1 MFGDDPKEKTTP
13 LGGLQARIRLI
24 SGFLVGAARFERAAP
39 CTPCRCAT
47 WLRYAPTAP
56 RISYPVCRFNFGRPA
71 PVLDSGANR
80 GHNIGCVWRMV
91 RTGEF
96 GRANHLLLVA
106 EPVDPVGRIFMAGP
120 LDGVKIADFTE
131 IIAGPLA
138 GRLLAEM
145 GADVIK
151 IEPPWGEPWRLN
163 QRFTATESRGF
174 MVYNR
179 GKRSLPLDLT
189 KPESQEI
196 LGRLIPQV
204 DVVLANFRPDVAAK
218 LGVDYPTLDK
228 LNPRLIYCEITAHG
242 RTGPEADR
250 PGYDMILQ
258 AMSGLMACETKLDN
272 GVPQQIWS
280 TPLIDTTAGFC
291 LAWCVCGALFAREQ
305 TGKGQKVET
314 SLLGSALALLGA
326 RFLNV
331 EELDRETRHKALQ
344 DLEEKRASSAS
355 YQELLDASPGSRRQR
370 HHANVYYRVYLT
382 KDSPISVGCL
392 SEPLRR
398 RLLDT
403 LDLTDI
409 GLEPGYNPNTPEA
422 LAYAKDL
429 EGQAEKILIKNTSA
443 YWLELF

>member
-1 MFGDDPKEKTTP
+1 
-13 LGGLQARIRLI
+13 
-24 SGFLVGAARFERAAP
+24 
-39 CTPCRCAT
+39 
-47 WLRYAPTAP
+47 
-56 RISYPVCRFNFGRPA
+56 
-71 PVLDSGANR
+71 
-80 GHNIGCVWRMV
+80 
-91 RTGEF
+91 
-96 GRANHLLLVA
+96 
-106 EPVDPVGRIFMAGP
+106 MAGP

-218 LGVDYPTLDK
+218 LGVDYPTLDS
-228 LNPRLIYCEITAHG
+228 LNPRLVYCEVTAHG
-242 RTGPEADR
+242 RAGPEADR

-314 SLLGSALALLGA
+314 SLLGSALALMGA

-331 EELDRETRHKALQ
+331 EDLDRETRHKALQ

-392 SEPLRR
+392 SDPLRR

-403 LDLTDI
+403 LGLTDI

-422 LAYAKDL
+422 LAYAKEL

-443 YWLELF
+443 YWLELFENRGIPAGPVRFVEELFDDPQIQANGLVNEAEHRDAGKVKMMGPLAMFSGTPMAPEISSPALGEHTWEILEELGYSGDEISRYRDSGATV

>member
-1 MFGDDPKEKTTP
+1 
-13 LGGLQARIRLI
+13 
-24 SGFLVGAARFERAAP
+24 
-39 CTPCRCAT
+39 
-47 WLRYAPTAP
+47 
-56 RISYPVCRFNFGRPA
+56 
-71 PVLDSGANR
+71 
-80 GHNIGCVWRMV
+80 
-91 RTGEF
+91 
-96 GRANHLLLVA
+96 
-106 EPVDPVGRIFMAGP
+106 MAGP

-218 LGVDYPTLDK
+218 LGVDYPTLDS
-228 LNPRLIYCEITAHG
+228 LNPRLVYCEVTAHG
-242 RTGPEADR
+242 RAGPEADR

-314 SLLGSALALLGA
+314 SLLGSALALMGA

-331 EELDRETRHKALQ
+331 EDLDRETRHKALQ

-392 SEPLRR
+392 SDPLRR

-403 LDLTDI
+403 LGLTDI

-429 EGQAEKILIKNTSA
+429 EGQAERILIKNTSA
-443 YWLELF
+443 YWLELFENRGIPAGPVRFVEELFDDPQIQANGLVNEAEHRDAGKVKMMGPLAMFSGTPMAPEISSPALGEHTWEILEELGYSGDEISRYRDSGATV

>member
-1 MFGDDPKEKTTP
+1 
-13 LGGLQARIRLI
+13 
-24 SGFLVGAARFERAAP
+24 
-39 CTPCRCAT
+39 
-47 WLRYAPTAP
+47 
-56 RISYPVCRFNFGRPA
+56 
-71 PVLDSGANR
+71 
-80 GHNIGCVWRMV
+80 
-91 RTGEF
+91 
-96 GRANHLLLVA
+96 
-106 EPVDPVGRIFMAGP
+106 MAGP

-218 LGVDYPTLDK
+218 LGVDYPTLDS
-228 LNPRLIYCEITAHG
+228 LNPRLVYCEVTAHG
-242 RTGPEADR
+242 RAGPEADR

-314 SLLGSALALLGA
+314 SLLGSALALMGA

-331 EELDRETRHKALQ
+331 EDLDRETRHKALQ

-392 SEPLRR
+392 SDPLRR

-403 LDLTDI
+403 LGLTDI

-443 YWLELF
+443 YWLELYDNRGIPAGPVRFVEELFDDPQILANGLVNEAEHRDAGKVKMMGPLAMFSGTPMAPEISSPALGEHTWEILEELGYSGDEISRYRDSGATV

>member
-1 MFGDDPKEKTTP
+1 
-13 LGGLQARIRLI
+13 
-24 SGFLVGAARFERAAP
+24 
-39 CTPCRCAT
+39 
-47 WLRYAPTAP
+47 
-56 RISYPVCRFNFGRPA
+56 
-71 PVLDSGANR
+71 
-80 GHNIGCVWRMV
+80 
-91 RTGEF
+91 
-96 GRANHLLLVA
+96 
-106 EPVDPVGRIFMAGP
+106 MAGP

-218 LGVDYPTLDK
+218 LGVDYPTLDS
-228 LNPRLIYCEITAHG
+228 LNPRLVYCEVTAHG
-242 RTGPEADR
+242 RAGPEADR

-314 SLLGSALALLGA
+314 SLLGSALALMGA

-331 EELDRETRHKALQ
+331 EDLDRETRHKALQ

-443 YWLELF
+443 YWLELFENRGIPAGPVRFVEELFDDPQIQANGLVNEAEHRDAGKVKMMGPLAMFSGTPMAPEISSPALGEHTWEILEELGYSGDEISRYRDSGATV

>member
-1 MFGDDPKEKTTP
+1 
-13 LGGLQARIRLI
+13 
-24 SGFLVGAARFERAAP
+24 
-39 CTPCRCAT
+39 
-47 WLRYAPTAP
+47 
-56 RISYPVCRFNFGRPA
+56 
-71 PVLDSGANR
+71 
-80 GHNIGCVWRMV
+80 
-91 RTGEF
+91 
-96 GRANHLLLVA
+96 
-106 EPVDPVGRIFMAGP
+106 MAGP

-218 LGVDYPTLDK
+218 LGVDYPTLDS
-228 LNPRLIYCEITAHG
+228 LNPRLVYCEVTAHG
-242 RTGPEADR
+242 RAGPEADR

-314 SLLGSALALLGA
+314 SLLGSALALMGA

-331 EELDRETRHKALQ
+331 EDLDRETRHKALQ

-355 YQELLDASPGSRRQR
+355 YQELLAASPGSRRQR
-370 HHANVYYRVYLT
+370 HHATVYYRVYLT

-392 SEPLRR
+392 SDPLRR

-403 LDLTDI
+403 LGLTDI

-443 YWLELF
+443 YWLELFENRGIPAGPVRFVEELFDDPQIQANGLVNEAEHRDAGKVKMMGPLAMFSGTPMAPEISSPALGEHTWEILEELGYSGDEISRYRDSGATV

>member
-1 MFGDDPKEKTTP
+1 
-13 LGGLQARIRLI
+13 
-24 SGFLVGAARFERAAP
+24 
-39 CTPCRCAT
+39 
-47 WLRYAPTAP
+47 
-56 RISYPVCRFNFGRPA
+56 
-71 PVLDSGANR
+71 
-80 GHNIGCVWRMV
+80 
-91 RTGEF
+91 
-96 GRANHLLLVA
+96 
-106 EPVDPVGRIFMAGP
+106 MAGP

-163 QRFTATESRGF
+163 QRFMATESRGF

-218 LGVDYPTLDK
+218 LGVDYPTLDS
-228 LNPRLIYCEITAHG
+228 LNPRLVYCEVTAHG
-242 RTGPEADR
+242 RAGPEADR

-314 SLLGSALALLGA
+314 SLLGSALALMGA

-331 EELDRETRHKALQ
+331 EDLDRETRHKALQ

-392 SEPLRR
+392 SDPLRR

-403 LDLTDI
+403 LGLTDI

-443 YWLELF
+443 YWLELFENRGIPAGPVRFVEELFDDPQIQANGLVNEAEHRDAGKVKMMGPLAMFSGTPMAPEISSPALGEHTWEILEELGYSGDEISRYRDSGATV

>member
-1 MFGDDPKEKTTP
+1 
-13 LGGLQARIRLI
+13 
-24 SGFLVGAARFERAAP
+24 
-39 CTPCRCAT
+39 
-47 WLRYAPTAP
+47 
-56 RISYPVCRFNFGRPA
+56 
-71 PVLDSGANR
+71 
-80 GHNIGCVWRMV
+80 
-91 RTGEF
+91 
-96 GRANHLLLVA
+96 
-106 EPVDPVGRIFMAGP
+106 MAGP

-196 LGRLIPQV
+196 LCRLIPQV

-218 LGVDYPTLDK
+218 LGVDYPTLDS
-228 LNPRLIYCEITAHG
+228 LNPRLVYCEVTAHG
-242 RTGPEADR
+242 RAGPEADR

-314 SLLGSALALLGA
+314 SLLGSALALMGA

-331 EELDRETRHKALQ
+331 EDLDRETRHKALQ

-392 SEPLRR
+392 SDPLRR

-403 LDLTDI
+403 LGLTDI

-443 YWLELF
+443 YWLELFENRGIPAGPVRFVEELFDDPQIQANGLVNEAEHRDAGKVKMMGPLAMFSGTPMAPEISSPALGEHTWEILEELGYSGDEISRYRDSGATV

>member
-1 MFGDDPKEKTTP
+1 
-13 LGGLQARIRLI
+13 
-24 SGFLVGAARFERAAP
+24 
-39 CTPCRCAT
+39 
-47 WLRYAPTAP
+47 
-56 RISYPVCRFNFGRPA
+56 
-71 PVLDSGANR
+71 
-80 GHNIGCVWRMV
+80 
-91 RTGEF
+91 
-96 GRANHLLLVA
+96 
-106 EPVDPVGRIFMAGP
+106 MAGP

-218 LGVDYPTLDK
+218 LGVDYPTLDS
-228 LNPRLIYCEITAHG
+228 LNPRLVYCEVTAHG
-242 RTGPEADR
+242 RAGPEADR

-314 SLLGSALALLGA
+314 SLLGSALALMGA

-331 EELDRETRHKALQ
+331 EDLDRETRHKALQ

-392 SEPLRR
+392 SDPLRR

-403 LDLTDI
+403 LGLTDI
-409 GLEPGYNPNTPEA
+409 GLELGYNPNTPEA

-443 YWLELF
+443 YWLELFENRGIPAGPVRFVEELFDDPQIQANGLVNEAEHRDAGKVKMGPLAMFSGTPMAPEISSPALGEHTWEILEELGYSGDEISRYRDSGATV

>member
-1 MFGDDPKEKTTP
+1 
-13 LGGLQARIRLI
+13 
-24 SGFLVGAARFERAAP
+24 
-39 CTPCRCAT
+39 
-47 WLRYAPTAP
+47 
-56 RISYPVCRFNFGRPA
+56 
-71 PVLDSGANR
+71 
-80 GHNIGCVWRMV
+80 
-91 RTGEF
+91 
-96 GRANHLLLVA
+96 
-106 EPVDPVGRIFMAGP
+106 MAGP

-218 LGVDYPTLDK
+218 LGVDYPTLDS
-228 LNPRLIYCEITAHG
+228 LNPRLVYCEVTAHG
-242 RTGPEADR
+242 RAGPEANR

-314 SLLGSALALLGA
+314 SLLGSALALMGA

-331 EELDRETRHKALQ
+331 EDLDRETRHKALQ

-392 SEPLRR
+392 SDPLRR

-403 LDLTDI
+403 LGLTDI

-443 YWLELF
+443 YWLELFENRGIPAGPVRFVEELFDDPQIQANGLVNEAEHRDAGKVKMMGPLAMFSGTPMAPEISSPALGEHTWEILEELGYSGDEISRYRDSGATV

>member
-1 MFGDDPKEKTTP
+1 
-13 LGGLQARIRLI
+13 
-24 SGFLVGAARFERAAP
+24 
-39 CTPCRCAT
+39 
-47 WLRYAPTAP
+47 
-56 RISYPVCRFNFGRPA
+56 
-71 PVLDSGANR
+71 
-80 GHNIGCVWRMV
+80 
-91 RTGEF
+91 
-96 GRANHLLLVA
+96 
-106 EPVDPVGRIFMAGP
+106 MAGP

-218 LGVDYPTLDK
+218 LGVDYPTLDT
-228 LNPRLIYCEITAHG
+228 LNPRLVYCEVTAHG
-242 RTGPEADR
+242 RAGPEADR

-314 SLLGSALALLGA
+314 SLLGSALALMGA

-331 EELDRETRHKALQ
+331 EDLDRETRHKALQ

-392 SEPLRR
+392 SDPLRR

-403 LDLTDI
+403 LGLTDI

-443 YWLELF
+443 YWLELFENRGIPAGPVRFVEELFDDPQIQANGLVNEAEHRDAGKVKMMGPLAMFSGTPMAPEISSPALGEHTWEILEELGYSGDEISRYRDSGATV

>member
-1 MFGDDPKEKTTP
+1 
-13 LGGLQARIRLI
+13 
-24 SGFLVGAARFERAAP
+24 
-39 CTPCRCAT
+39 
-47 WLRYAPTAP
+47 
-56 RISYPVCRFNFGRPA
+56 
-71 PVLDSGANR
+71 
-80 GHNIGCVWRMV
+80 
-91 RTGEF
+91 
-96 GRANHLLLVA
+96 
-106 EPVDPVGRIFMAGP
+106 MAGP

-218 LGVDYPTLDK
+218 LGVDYPTLDS
-228 LNPRLIYCEITAHG
+228 LNPRLVYCEVTAHG
-242 RTGPEADR
+242 RAGPEADR

-314 SLLGSALALLGA
+314 SLLGSALALMGA

-331 EELDRETRHKALQ
+331 EDLDRETRHKALQ

-382 KDSPISVGCL
+382 KDSPISVDCL
-392 SEPLRR
+392 SDPLRR

-403 LDLTDI
+403 LGLTDI

-443 YWLELF
+443 YWLELFENRGIPAGPVRFVEELFDDPQIQANGLVNEAEHRDAGKVKMMGPLAMFSGTPMAPEISSPALGEHTWEILEELGYSGDEISRYRDSGATV

>member
-1 MFGDDPKEKTTP
+1 M
-13 LGGLQARIRLI
+13 
-24 SGFLVGAARFERAAP
+24 S
-39 CTPCRCAT
+39 
-47 WLRYAPTAP
+47 
-56 RISYPVCRFNFGRPA
+56 
-71 PVLDSGANR
+71 
-80 GHNIGCVWRMV
+80 
-91 RTGEF
+91 
-96 GRANHLLLVA
+96 
-106 EPVDPVGRIFMAGP
+106 GP
-120 LDGVKIADFTE
+120 LDGVRIADFTE

-138 GRLLAEM
+138 GKLLADM

-151 IEPPWGEPWRLN
+151 IEPPWGEPWRAN
-163 QRFTATESRGF
+163 QRFTPTESRGY

-228 LNPRLIYCEITAHG
+228 LNTRLIYCEVTAYG
-242 RTGPEADR
+242 RAGPEANR

-258 AMSGLMACETKLDN
+258 AMSGLMASETKMDN
-272 GVPQQIWS
+272 GVPQQIWA

-291 LAWCVCGALFAREQ
+291 LAWCVCGALFARER

-314 SLLGSALALLGA
+314 SLLGSALALLGS

-331 EELDRETRHKALQ
+331 ENLDRETRLKALH
-344 DLEEKRASSAS
+344 DIEEKRASSAS
-355 YQELLDASPGSRRQR
+355 YQDLLDASPGSRRQR

-382 KDSPISVGCL
+382 KDGGPISVGCL

-398 RLLDT
+398 RLLET
-403 LDLTDI
+403 LGLTDI

-429 EGQAEKILIKNTSA
+429 ENQAEQLIVENTSA
-443 YWLELF
+443 HWLELFESKGIPAGPVRFVEELFDDPQIQANGLVNEVEHRDAGKVKMIGPLAQFSGTPTAAQIASPALGEHTGEILRDLGYSDDDIRRCKDAGATV

>member
-1 MFGDDPKEKTTP
+1 
-13 LGGLQARIRLI
+13 
-24 SGFLVGAARFERAAP
+24 
-39 CTPCRCAT
+39 
-47 WLRYAPTAP
+47 
-56 RISYPVCRFNFGRPA
+56 
-71 PVLDSGANR
+71 
-80 GHNIGCVWRMV
+80 
-91 RTGEF
+91 
-96 GRANHLLLVA
+96 
-106 EPVDPVGRIFMAGP
+106 MAGP

-218 LGVDYPTLDK
+218 LGGDYPTLDR
-228 LNPRLIYCEITAHG
+228 LNPRLVYCEITAHG
-242 RTGPEADR
+242 RAGPEAVR

-314 SLLGSALALLGA
+314 SLLGSALALMGA

-331 EELDRETRHKALQ
+331 EDLDRETRHKALQ

-392 SEPLRR
+392 SDPLRR

-403 LDLTDI
+403 LGLTDI

-443 YWLELF
+443 YWLELFENRGIPAGPVRFVEELFDDPQIQANGLVNEAEHRDAGKVKMMGPLAMFSGTPMAPEISSPALGEHTWEILEELGYSGDEISRYRDSGATV

>member
-1 MFGDDPKEKTTP
+1 
-13 LGGLQARIRLI
+13 
-24 SGFLVGAARFERAAP
+24 
-39 CTPCRCAT
+39 
-47 WLRYAPTAP
+47 
-56 RISYPVCRFNFGRPA
+56 
-71 PVLDSGANR
+71 
-80 GHNIGCVWRMV
+80 
-91 RTGEF
+91 
-96 GRANHLLLVA
+96 
-106 EPVDPVGRIFMAGP
+106 MAGP
-120 LDGVKIADFTE
+120 LDGIKIADFTE

-163 QRFTATESRGF
+163 QRFTPTESRGF

-218 LGVDYPTLDK
+218 LGVDYPTLDS
-228 LNPRLIYCEITAHG
+228 LNPRLVYCEVTAHG
-242 RTGPEADR
+242 RAGPEADR

-314 SLLGSALALLGA
+314 SLLGSALALMGA

-331 EELDRETRHKALQ
+331 EDLDRETRHKALQ

-392 SEPLRR
+392 SDPLRR

-403 LDLTDI
+403 LGLTDI

-443 YWLELF
+443 YWLELFENRGIPAGPVRFVEELFDDPQIQANGLVNEAEHRDAGKVKMMGPLAMFSGTPMAPEISSPALGEHTWEILEELGYSGDEISRYRDSGATV

>member
-1 MFGDDPKEKTTP
+1 
-13 LGGLQARIRLI
+13 
-24 SGFLVGAARFERAAP
+24 
-39 CTPCRCAT
+39 
-47 WLRYAPTAP
+47 
-56 RISYPVCRFNFGRPA
+56 
-71 PVLDSGANR
+71 
-80 GHNIGCVWRMV
+80 
-91 RTGEF
+91 
-96 GRANHLLLVA
+96 
-106 EPVDPVGRIFMAGP
+106 MAGP

-218 LGVDYPTLDK
+218 LGVDYPSLDS
-228 LNPRLIYCEITAHG
+228 LHPRLVYCEVTAHG
-242 RTGPEADR
+242 RAGPEADR

-314 SLLGSALALLGA
+314 SLLGSALALMGA

-331 EELDRETRHKALQ
+331 EDLDRETRHKALQ

-392 SEPLRR
+392 SDPLRR

-403 LDLTDI
+403 LGLTDI

-443 YWLELF
+443 YWLELFENRGIPAGPVRFVEELFDDPQIQANGLVNEAEHRDAGKVKMMGPLAMFSGTPMAPEISSPALGEHTWEILEELGYSGDEISRYRDSGATV

>member
-1 MFGDDPKEKTTP
+1 
-13 LGGLQARIRLI
+13 
-24 SGFLVGAARFERAAP
+24 
-39 CTPCRCAT
+39 
-47 WLRYAPTAP
+47 
-56 RISYPVCRFNFGRPA
+56 
-71 PVLDSGANR
+71 
-80 GHNIGCVWRMV
+80 
-91 RTGEF
+91 
-96 GRANHLLLVA
+96 
-106 EPVDPVGRIFMAGP
+106 MAGP

-228 LNPRLIYCEITAHG
+228 LNPRLIYCEVTAHG
-242 RTGPEADR
+242 RAGPEADR

-314 SLLGSALALLGA
+314 SLLGSALALMGA

-331 EELDRETRHKALQ
+331 EDLDRETRHKALQ

-403 LDLTDI
+403 LGLTDI

-429 EGQAEKILIKNTSA
+429 EGQAEKILIQNTSA
-443 YWLELF
+443 YWLELFESNGIPAGPVRFVEELFDDPQIQANGLVNEAEHRDAGKVKMMGPLAVFSGTPMAPEISSPALGEHTGEILVELGYSGDEIRRYRDSGATV

>member
-1 MFGDDPKEKTTP
+1 
-13 LGGLQARIRLI
+13 
-24 SGFLVGAARFERAAP
+24 
-39 CTPCRCAT
+39 
-47 WLRYAPTAP
+47 
-56 RISYPVCRFNFGRPA
+56 
-71 PVLDSGANR
+71 
-80 GHNIGCVWRMV
+80 
-91 RTGEF
+91 
-96 GRANHLLLVA
+96 
-106 EPVDPVGRIFMAGP
+106 MAGP

-218 LGVDYPTLDK
+218 LGVDYPTLDS
-228 LNPRLIYCEITAHG
+228 LNPRLVYCEVTAHG
-242 RTGPEADR
+242 RAGPEADR

-280 TPLIDTTAGFC
+280 TPLIDSTAGFC

-314 SLLGSALALLGA
+314 SLLGSALALMGA

-331 EELDRETRHKALQ
+331 EDLDRETRHKALQ

-392 SEPLRR
+392 SDPLRR

-403 LDLTDI
+403 LGLTDI

-443 YWLELF
+443 YWLELFENRGIPAGPVRFVEELFDDPQIQANGLVNEAEHRDAGKVKMMGPLAMFSGTPMAPEISSPALGEHTWEILEELGYSGDEISRYRDSGATV

>member
-1 MFGDDPKEKTTP
+1 
-13 LGGLQARIRLI
+13 
-24 SGFLVGAARFERAAP
+24 
-39 CTPCRCAT
+39 
-47 WLRYAPTAP
+47 
-56 RISYPVCRFNFGRPA
+56 
-71 PVLDSGANR
+71 
-80 GHNIGCVWRMV
+80 
-91 RTGEF
+91 
-96 GRANHLLLVA
+96 
-106 EPVDPVGRIFMAGP
+106 MAGP

-218 LGVDYPTLDK
+218 LGVDYPTLDS
-228 LNPRLIYCEITAHG
+228 LNPRLVYCEVTAHG
-242 RTGPEADR
+242 RAGPEADR

-314 SLLGSALALLGA
+314 SLLGSALALMGA

-331 EELDRETRHKALQ
+331 EDLDRETRHKALQ

-392 SEPLRR
+392 SDPLRR

-403 LDLTDI
+403 LGLTDI

-443 YWLELF
+443 YWLELFENRGIPAGPVRFVEELFDDPQIQANGLVNEAEHRDAGKVRMMGPLAMFSGTPMAPEISSPALGEHTWEILEELGYSGDEISRYRDSGATV

>member
-1 MFGDDPKEKTTP
+1 
-13 LGGLQARIRLI
+13 
-24 SGFLVGAARFERAAP
+24 
-39 CTPCRCAT
+39 
-47 WLRYAPTAP
+47 
-56 RISYPVCRFNFGRPA
+56 
-71 PVLDSGANR
+71 
-80 GHNIGCVWRMV
+80 
-91 RTGEF
+91 
-96 GRANHLLLVA
+96 
-106 EPVDPVGRIFMAGP
+106 MAGP

-138 GRLLAEM
+138 GRLLSEM

-228 LNPRLIYCEITAHG
+228 LNPRLIYCEVTAYG
-242 RTGPEADR
+242 RAGPEADR

-314 SLLGSALALLGA
+314 SLLGSALALMGA

-331 EELDRETRHKALQ
+331 EDLDRETRHKALQ

-403 LDLTDI
+403 LGLTDI

-443 YWLELF
+443 YWLELFESKGIPAGPVRFVEELFDDPQIQANGLVNEAEHRDAGKVKMMGPLAVFSGTPMAPEISSPALGEHTGEILEELGYSGDEIRRYRDSGATV

>member
-1 MFGDDPKEKTTP
+1 
-13 LGGLQARIRLI
+13 
-24 SGFLVGAARFERAAP
+24 
-39 CTPCRCAT
+39 
-47 WLRYAPTAP
+47 
-56 RISYPVCRFNFGRPA
+56 
-71 PVLDSGANR
+71 
-80 GHNIGCVWRMV
+80 
-91 RTGEF
+91 
-96 GRANHLLLVA
+96 
-106 EPVDPVGRIFMAGP
+106 MAGP
-120 LDGVKIADFTE
+120 LDGIKIADFTE

-163 QRFTATESRGF
+163 QRFTPTESRGF

-228 LNPRLIYCEITAHG
+228 LNPRLIYCEVTAHG
-242 RTGPEADR
+242 RAGPEADR

-314 SLLGSALALLGA
+314 SLLGSALALMGA

-331 EELDRETRHKALQ
+331 EDLDRETRHKALQ

-392 SEPLRR
+392 SDPLRR

-403 LDLTDI
+403 LGLTDI

-443 YWLELF
+443 YWLELFENRGIPAGPVRFVEELFDDPQIQANGLVNEAEHRDAGKVRMVGPLAMFSGTPMAAETSSPALGEHTGEILEELGYSGDEIRRYRDAGATV